1 MYVLNPIL
9 TLRYALEPRTVLSLR
24 FTPPCLFVEWC
35 SLLFPDRQQPVGQ
48 LDVGCESNA
57 AVPESGGPRCAV
69 LLEQQQRRGELAAER
84 GDSLRVL
91 RLAGRSVPLR
101 P

>member
-1 MYVLNPIL
+1 MYVLNPIV

-24 FTPPCLFVEWC
+24 FTPPCLFVKRR
-35 SLLFPDRQQPVGQ
+35 SLLFPNRQQPVGQ

-57 AVPESGGPRCAV
+57 AVPEPGEPRCAV
-69 LLEQQQRRGELAAER
+69 LLEQQQRRGELAAEC

-91 RLAGRSVPLR
+91 RLAGRSVPLG